1 MAIYQLIRG
10 GGDYTYDE
18 YFGLIPPESKTF
30 EFPLYITVPFV
41 EVNGIYIEYSTNN
54 NDDICKQL
62 YQYCTKDFD
71 DILFELVEL
80 ENIPD
85 IYINGCKVNSIGVL
99 GNYYGEGYTI
109 EIYLSNIP
117 NGFLLYSC
125 NVWTEGY
132 IDMSL
137 TKE

>member
-30 EFPLYITVPFV
+30 EFPLYITVPF
-41 EVNGIYIEYSTNN
+41 ESEDGFIIHSKY

-85 IYINGCKVNSIGVL
+85 IYINGCKVNSIMVF
-99 GNYYGEGYTI
+99 GNYYGEGYDV
-109 EIYLSNIP
+109 EIDLSNIP

-125 NVWTEGY
+125 NVWVEGN
-132 IDMSL
+132 IDIYL